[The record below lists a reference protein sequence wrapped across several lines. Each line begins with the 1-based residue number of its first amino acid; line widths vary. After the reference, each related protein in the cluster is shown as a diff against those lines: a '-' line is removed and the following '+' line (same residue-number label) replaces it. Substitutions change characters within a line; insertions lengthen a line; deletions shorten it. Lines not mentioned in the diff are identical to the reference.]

1 MIIYVAPALKLEV
14 SLSEKLDISFFVV
27 VFVFIFSVFMLMN
40 WEDVLFEE
48 YFGSNQMMSPP
59 GIGFMVVVVIV
70 FVVIF
75 FFVNVFML
83 IN

>member
-1 MIIYVAPALKLEV
+1 MKLEV

-40 WEDVLFEE
+40 REDVLFEE
-48 YFGSNQMMSPP
+48 YFGSNRMI
-59 GIGFMVVVVIV
+59 GIGFKVVVVIV

>member
-1 MIIYVAPALKLEV
+1 MIIYVGPALKLEV
-14 SLSEKLDISFFVV
+14 SLSEKLDISSFVV

-40 WEDVLFEE
+40 WEGVLFEE
-48 YFGSNQMMSPP
+48 YFGSNQMI

>member
-1 MIIYVAPALKLEV
+1 MKLEV
-14 SLSEKLDISFFVV
+14 SLNSKKLDISFFVV

-48 YFGSNQMMSPP
+48 HFGSTQMMSPP

-70 FVVIF
+70 FVVVF

>member
-1 MIIYVAPALKLEV
+1 
-14 SLSEKLDISFFVV
+14 
-27 VFVFIFSVFMLMN
+27 MLMN

-70 FVVIF
+70 FVVIVF
-75 FFVNVFML
+75 IVVFFML

>member
-1 MIIYVAPALKLEV
+1 
-14 SLSEKLDISFFVV
+14 
-27 VFVFIFSVFMLMN
+27 MLMN
-40 WEDVLFEE
+40 WEGVLFEE

>member
-1 MIIYVAPALKLEV
+1 MKLEV
-14 SLSEKLDISFFVV
+14 SLSEKLDFGFFVV
-27 VFVFIFSVFMLMN
+27 VFVFIFSVFIMMN

-48 YFGSNQMMSPP
+48 YSGSNQMISPP

>member
-1 MIIYVAPALKLEV
+1 
-14 SLSEKLDISFFVV
+14 
-27 VFVFIFSVFMLMN
+27 MN
-40 WEDVLFEE
+40 WEDGLFQE